1 MNWKILNKKGYKLAV
16 AKVEIDVKAIKAKFE
31 KTLLSTSLKT
41 LKGLRDEQAKLVK
54 ELAKLCE
61 DHLTSNFNSVNVG
74 SIVTQPG
81 KLNIDSLQ
89 MIHTALFEAQGI
101 SSTVRVKIYPKLVD
115 IFKSAIILYN
125 RADDE
130 IMNSDEL
137 AEAKS
142 NAERERIRDFI
153 LMDAREVLDEMRS
166 KDSQAES
173 YLKYISDQMYHLNSL
188 DTMIRTADKMEASE
202 LFTESL
208 DSMNLSADKKTFNN
222 DGSIEDDDFDEV
234 DTPAPKA
241 EAKHTKEEEPA
252 EKPKPEK
259 KVSKKSEPIED
270 LDNLD
275 DLEEI

>member
-1 MNWKILNKKGYKLAV
+1 MNKKGYKLAV
-16 AKVEIDVKAIKAKFE
+16 TKIEIDVKAIKAIFE
-31 KTLLSTSLKT
+31 KSFLNTSLKT
-41 LKGLRDEQAKLVK
+41 LKGLRDEQSKLVK

>member
-1 MNWKILNKKGYKLAV
+1 MSKKGYKLAV
-16 AKVEIDVKAIKAKFE
+16 TKIEIDVKAIKAIFE
-31 KTLLSTSLKT
+31 KSFLNTSLKT

-89 MIHTALFEAQGI
+89 MIHTALFEAQSI

-208 DSMNLSADKKTFNN
+208 DSMNLSTDKKTFNN
-222 DGSIEDDDFDEV
+222 DGTVEDDDFDEV

-241 EAKHTKEEEPA
+241 KDKPIKEEEPA
-252 EKPKPEK
+252 EKPKSEK
-259 KVSKKSEPIED
+259 KVAKKSEPIEE
-270 LDNLD
+270 LDDLD

>member
-1 MNWKILNKKGYKLAV
+1 MSWKTLSKKGYKMAV
-16 AKVEIDVKAIKAKFE
+16 AKIEIDVKAIKAKFE
-31 KTLLSTSLKT
+31 KTFLNTSLKT

-89 MIHTALFEAQGI
+89 LIHTALFEAQSI

-166 KDSQAES
+166 KDSQSES

-208 DSMNLSADKKTFNN
+208 DSMNLSTDKKTFNN
-222 DGSIEDDDFDEV
+222 DGTVEDDDFDEV

-241 EAKHTKEEEPA
+241 KDKPIKEEEPA
-252 EKPKPEK
+252 EKPKSEK
-259 KVSKKSEPIED
+259 KVAKKSEPIED
-270 LDNLD
+270 LDDLD